1 MSADK
6 RPVCYIVA
14 GPNGAG
20 KTTFALQ
27 YLPRIVSCNN
37 FINAD
42 EIAKGVSPLNFE
54 AGLLLA
60 SKIFLQAL
68 KQKLERKETF
78 AFETTLSGRS
88 YLAQIPQWQQAGW
101 KVVLIYLYIP
111 SAEFS
116 ASRVQQRFE
125 QGGHNVPM
133 DAIIR
138 RYPRSLKNLFLY
150 ADVCDK
156 TWCFNNEQGDVIP
169 VFEKTKGC
177 PSEIIDKV
185 TYTNIMEEIN
195 HENE

>member
-1 MSADK
+1 MSAK
-6 RPVCYIVA
+6 KQPVCYIVA

-27 YLPRIVSCNN
+27 YLPKIVSCKN

-54 AGLLLA
+54 AGLLQA
-60 SKIFLQAL
+60 SKIFLQSL
-68 KQKLERKETF
+68 NRKIENKETF

-88 YLAQIPQWQQAGW
+88 YLTQIPKWQQDGW

-116 ASRVQQRFE
+116 AFRVQQRFK
-125 QGGHNVPM
+125 QGGHNVPA

-138 RYPRSLKNLFLY
+138 RYPRSIKNLFLY
-150 ADVCDK
+150 SEVCDQ
-156 TWCFNNEQGDVIP
+156 TLCFNNKLGDVRP
-169 VFEKTKGC
+169 VFEKVKGQ
-177 PSEIIDKV
+177 PLEVMDNF
-185 TYTNIMEEIN
+185 TYSKIMEVVN
-195 HENE
+195 HE